1 MDTLNFA
8 VEPLRAFLVQVGS
21 YLPRLGVALAVL
33 VAGWLF
39 AKAVRFAAVKA
50 LRALNFHVL
59 TERAG
64 VDAFLQQGGTERD
77 TVDLFGLIAYWL
89 VILVALIVAFNGL
102 GLTQVTELLGRVL
115 MFVPKLLVGLLVLV
129 FGLYYRRYRDKELVT
144 AAALFNIFIFAVL
157 TVLSKVEFG
166 LAAGF
171 GLFAILAMFTLRSEP
186 IGKTEITYFFGSVA
200 IAVICSVQG
209 TTLPFVASIAALVV
223 LGAWAVDHPRVLQ
236 SVDGI
241 RITLD
246 KIEMHALSDPI
257 AMRADLSKRLG
268 VDVMS
273 YQITA
278 LDYIN
283 DGQVAVVE
291 VLPQIL
297 PAEDAEIVAR
307 LRPDGDA
314 RSSPV
319 RTCARLW
326 QVGTRG
332 SWQVRGAR

>member
-1 MDTLNFA
+1 MNLNELLVLA
-8 VEPLRAFLVQVGS
+8 STAAPLLA
-21 YLPRLGVALAVL
+21 RLGIDLA
-33 VAGWLF
+33 AM
-39 AKAVRFAAVKA
+39 
-50 LRALNFHVL
+50 
-59 TERAG
+59 
-64 VDAFLQQGGTERD
+64 
-77 TVDLFGLIAYWL
+77 
-89 VILVALIVAFNGL
+89 
-102 GLTQVTELLGRVL
+102 LL
-115 MFVPKLLVGLLVLV
+115 LV

-144 AAALFNIFIFAVL
+144 AAALFNVFIFAVL

-209 TTLPFVASIAALVV
+209 TTLPFVTAVAAVVV
-223 LGAWAVDHPRVLQ
+223 LGAWIIDHPRVLQ

-246 KIEMHALSDPI
+246 KIEMHALSDPE
-257 AMRADLSKRLG
+257 AMRGDLSKRLG

-283 DGQVAVVE
+283 DM
-291 VLPQIL
+291 
-297 PAEDAEIVAR
+297 AR
-307 LRPDGDA
+307 LHVFYRK
-314 RSSPV
+314 R
-319 RTCARLW
+319 
-326 QVGTRG
+326 
-332 SWQVRGAR
+332 